1 MTMSDKQNQEAVVY
15 NDCGEKITIKK
26 TGVSAT
32 GDHNFSIHH
41 VDDLMDEDAVLT
53 LSKDDKDVATV
64 AAKISSAFSIAG
76 CATSR
81 QECTMMAKAIL
92 DMIN

>member
-1 MTMSDKQNQEAVVY
+1 MSDKQETVVY

-26 TGVSAT
+26 TGASAT

-76 CATSR
+76 CTTSR
-81 QECTMMAKAIL
+81 KECIMMAKAIL